1 MYENTGINWSDIK
14 DRLLE
19 YTKVIKNIYI
29 QKGNTEDDYKNML
42 ETIRREIDQF
52 SASILKEEL
61 NNYFSIEKNEKI
73 VFLFDEASEAINQQK
88 FTLLDLEGLCEALSS
103 LGGKVWTIAIAQ
115 EKLDDVINNSN
126 ISKAQLSRV
135 TDRFKTKI
143 HLEST
148 EIDVII
154 RNRLLKKTDEG
165 IALLK
170 EHFQNNAGKIADHAS
185 LTGAGISKTNNA
197 DNYATY
203 YPFYKYQLICYKT
216 SCLGR
221 KATLLQKLLQGV
233 WLLQL
238 TICWPKNC
246 KINPF
251 WSINRLANLQTS
263 ATSPHISLVSRYT
276 NAERILEQDNIPV
289 WSKIIGNDQFSFRG
303 GSCTHN
309 IA

>member
-1 MYENTGINWSDIK
+1 MK
-14 DRLLE
+14 P
-19 YTKVIKNIYI
+19 
-29 QKGNTEDDYKNML
+29 
-42 ETIRREIDQF
+42 
-52 SASILKEEL
+52 
-61 NNYFSIEKNEKI
+61 
-73 VFLFDEASEAINQQK
+73 SEAINQQK
-88 FTLLDLEGLCEALSS
+88 FTLLVLEGLCEALSS

-126 ISKAQLSRV
+126 ISKAQLSKV

-203 YPFYKYQLICYKT
+203 YPFYKYQFD
-216 SCLGR
+216 
-221 KATLLQKLLQGV
+221 LLQNFLFGTKGYASTKVAARGMIITTYDLLTKE
-233 WLLQL
+233 LQNKPL
-238 TICWPKNC
+238 FEVSTGYLRKQAQP
-246 KINPF
+246 
-251 WSINRLANLQTS
+251 
-263 ATSPHISLVSRYT
+263 SPHISLVSRYT
-276 NAERILEQDNIPV
+276 NAEEYSNRIIFLFG
-289 WSKIIGNDQFSFRG
+289 SKIIETINFLSEAEVV
-303 GSCTHN
+303 HN
-309 IA
+309 IANIEIFYFDPEVLQST